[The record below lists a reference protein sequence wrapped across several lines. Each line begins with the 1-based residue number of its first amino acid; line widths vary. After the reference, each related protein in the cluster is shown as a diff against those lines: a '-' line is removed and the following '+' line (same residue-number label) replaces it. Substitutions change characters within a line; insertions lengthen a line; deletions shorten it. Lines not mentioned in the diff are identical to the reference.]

1 MTPAQWQKVKRLLDD
16 ALELHP
22 AERATFLKSLS
33 EDEAEVRDEL
43 ESLLRAHEAQPNF
56 LESPYLLGAAN
67 DSGNSESSAAW
78 VGRVLGSY
86 RLLELIGE
94 GGMGAIFRAVRADEL
109 HDRPVA
115 VKLIRSGLSKE
126 FFLRRFNE
134 ERRILGSLDHP
145 NIARLLD
152 GGASPEGMPYVV
164 MEFVD
169 GVPIDVFCCRQGL
182 SIRERLQLFRV
193 VCAAVQYAHQ
203 NLIVH
208 RDLKPANILVTN
220 DGQPKLLDFGIAK
233 IRDPRQGAEV
243 ERSLT
248 LLPMMTPDFASPE
261 QVRGASI
268 TTASDIYSLGVI
280 LYVLLTGR
288 RPYGSEQRTPHE
300 IMKAI
305 CETMPLKPSGTV
317 LRDATT
323 TSASQGASA
332 QPTLSGDAER
342 RERSR
347 LRRAL
352 RGDIDSIVLKTL
364 RKEAHER
371 YATVEQLSEDIR
383 RHLEG
388 LPVRARGG
396 TGAYRLRK
404 FIARHTAGVA
414 VAAVVAGLLIASVIV
429 SVREARVARVEAAR
443 AERRFNDV
451 RELAGSLVFDV
462 HDAIRDLPG
471 STPARKILID
481 RALKYLDGLSRESGS
496 DRALMRELAA
506 AYERV
511 GEVEGHFLQSSLG
524 DAARSLDS
532 YQRALKLRVRLASGD
547 PHDPQDRLALASCRR
562 RVANQLWATG
572 NIRAARD
579 EIAEAIAVAGAL
591 PQNLDVLTEESA
603 EYNLQAEIFG
613 NTEMGGLA
621 DSAAALQSVRREE
634 QVVAAMLKLSPDSA
648 EVQHSYQLSI
658 LKLGDM
664 LQADG
669 DLQGALASFRQALDV
684 AQRLQQRS
692 PTAKNARQVAVA
704 HNHVA
709 VILDLLGDRAGSLN
723 SSRESLEIYRQLL
736 SADPRNELMKRGVA
750 MAEMNV
756 GTQLALGGESAA
768 GLRALDEG
776 LTIAQSMV
784 AADPRNLREVS
795 TLAGVYEGR
804 GDVRMQ
810 LHEPQLAEA
819 EYSKACELYERTR
832 TADPGDAG
840 DTVLAAEC
848 RTRLGRAQLAQRTT
862 EAAIKNYQQALT
874 LLKPLLTASNPDV
887 DGLYIAADAYA
898 GLGDSELAR
907 TGRFSATMPR
917 NSSMWQSARSWYS
930 SSLDTWHRIPR
941 TEYRR
946 SPSLPV
952 DSPDTV
958 AEKLQRCELA
968 LASHLPRSKSAD
980 VGASR
985 W

>member
-1 MTPAQWQKVKRLLDD
+1 MTPAQWQKVKGLLDE
-16 ALELHP
+16 ALELRTT
-22 AERATFLKSLS
+22 ERAAFLESLR
-33 EDEAEVRDEL
+33 EDEPEVGEEV
-43 ESLLRAHEAQPNF
+43 ESLLRAHEAQPDF
-56 LESPYLLGAAN
+56 LEPPRAHGAAN
-67 DSGNSESSAAW
+67 DTVSTDSAAW

-94 GGMGAIFRAVRADEL
+94 GGMGAIFRAVRADGL

-115 VKLIRSGLSKE
+115 VKLIRSGFSKE

-134 ERRILGSLDHP
+134 ERRILASLDHP

-152 GGASPEGMPYVV
+152 GGASPEGTPYVV

-169 GVPIDVFCCRQGL
+169 GLPIDVFCARQQL
-182 SIRERLQLFRV
+182 SIRGRLELFRV
-193 VCAAVQYAHQ
+193 VCGAVQYAHQ

-208 RDLKPANILVTN
+208 RDLKPANILVTK

-233 IRDPRQGAEV
+233 IHDPRRGAEV

-248 LLPMMTPDFASPE
+248 LLPIMTPDFASPE

-280 LYVLLTGR
+280 LYVLLTGQ
-288 RPYGSEQRTPHE
+288 RPYGSAQRTPHE

-305 CETMPLKPSGTV
+305 CETTPLKPSGTV
-317 LRDATT
+317 LHHAAT
-323 TSASQGASA
+323 AGPGEGASA
-332 QPTLSGDAER
+332 HQPLIADSER
-342 RERSR
+342 RERYR

-352 RGDIDSIVLKTL
+352 RGDIDSIVLKAL

-388 LPVRARGG
+388 LPVKARRG
-396 TGAYRLRK
+396 TAGYRLRK
-404 FIARHTAGVA
+404 FTARHIASVS
-414 VAAVVAGLLIASVIV
+414 VAAAVAGLLIASVIV
-429 SVREARVARVEAAR
+429 SVRETRVARVEAGR
-443 AERRFNDV
+443 AERRFNDL
-451 RELAGSLVFDV
+451 RELARSLVFDV

-481 RALKYLDGLSRESGS
+481 RALKYLDGLSKESGS

-511 GEVEGHFLQSSLG
+511 GEVEGHFLQSNLG
-524 DAARSLDS
+524 DAARSRDS
-532 YQRALKLRVRLASGD
+532 YQKALALRLRLASGD
-547 PHDPQDRLALASCRR
+547 PHDPRDRLALASCYR

-572 NIRAARD
+572 NIRGARD

-591 PQNLDVLTEESA
+591 AQNLDVLTEESA

-621 DSAAALQSVRREE
+621 DPAAALQSVRHEE

-648 EVQHSYQLSI
+648 EVQHSYQICI

-669 DLQGALASFRQALDV
+669 DLQGALASFHQALDV
-684 AQRLQQRS
+684 ARRLQHRS
-692 PTAKNARQVAVA
+692 PTAKNTRQVAVA

-709 VILDLLGDRAGSLN
+709 VILDLLGDRAGSLS
-723 SSRESLEIYRQLL
+723 SSRESLEIYRRLL
-736 SADPRNELMKRGVA
+736 SADPRNELMQRGVA
-750 MAEMNV
+750 MAELNV
-756 GTQLALGGESAA
+756 GTQLVLGGESTD
-768 GLRALDEG
+768 GLRALDDG
-776 LTIAQSMV
+776 VRIAQSMV
-784 AADPRNLREVS
+784 AADAKNLRDLS
-795 TLAGVYEGR
+795 TLAGMYEGR

-810 LHEPQLAEA
+810 LHQPQLAEA
-819 EYSKACELYERTR
+819 DYAKACELYEQAR

-840 DTVLAAEC
+840 DRVLEAEC
-848 RTRLGRAQLAQRTT
+848 HTRLGRALLSERRT
-862 EAAIKNYQQALT
+862 EGAVKSYQQALT
-874 LLKPLLTASNPDV
+874 LLKPALSVTSPDV
-887 DGLYIAADAYA
+887 DALYLVADSYA
-898 GLGDSELAR
+898 GLGDSDLAKVGPR
-907 TGRFSATMPR
+907 GATVEQDLGHWRGAR
-917 NSSMWQSARSWYS
+917 NWYAT
-930 SSLDTWHRIPR
+930 SLDTWQRIPR
-941 TEYRR
+941 TQYRR

-952 DSPDTV
+952 DSPETV
-958 AEKLQRCELA
+958 AEKLHRCELA
-968 LASHLPRSKSAD
+968 LASHLPTEQ
-980 VGASR
+980 VGAR
-985 W
+985 

>member
-1 MTPAQWQKVKRLLDD
+1 MTPGQWQKVKRLLDD
-16 ALELHP
+16 AIELSP
-22 AERATFLKSLS
+22 TERAAFLHSLS
-33 EDEAEVRDEL
+33 ADEPEVRREV
-43 ESLLRAHEAQPNF
+43 ESLLRAHEAQPDF
-56 LESPYLLGAAN
+56 LEPPDICGAAN
-67 DSGNSESSAAW
+67 DASSSDTSAAW
-78 VGRVLGSY
+78 LGRVLGSY

-94 GGMGAIFRAVRADEL
+94 GGMGAIFRAVRADGL

-134 ERRILGSLDHP
+134 ERRILASLDHP

-169 GVPIDVFCCRQGL
+169 GVPIDEFCTRRQL
-182 SIRERLQLFRV
+182 SIRKRLELFRV
-193 VCAAVQYAHQ
+193 VCGAVQYAHQ

-208 RDLKPANILVTN
+208 RDLKPANILVTS

-233 IRDPRQGAEV
+233 IRDPRQGSEV

-248 LLPMMTPDFASPE
+248 LLPIMTPDFASPE
-261 QVRGASI
+261 QVRGAAI

-280 LYVLLTGR
+280 LYVLLTGQ
-288 RPYGSEQRTPHE
+288 RPYGSAQRTPHE
-300 IMKAI
+300 IMKAV
-305 CETMPLKPSGTV
+305 CETTPLKPSGTV
-317 LRDATT
+317 LHDSTT
-323 TSASQGASA
+323 ASPEGASA
-332 QPTLSGDAER
+332 QRTLTADSAR
-342 RERSR
+342 RERYR

-352 RGDIDSIVLKTL
+352 RGDIDSIVLKAL
-364 RKEAHER
+364 RKDARER

-388 LPVRARGG
+388 LPVKARRG
-396 TGAYRLRK
+396 TAGYRLRK
-404 FIARHTAGVA
+404 FTARHAASVS
-414 VAAVVAGLLIASVIV
+414 VAAVVAGVLIASVIV
-429 SVREARVARVEAAR
+429 SVREARVARVEAGR

-481 RALKYLDGLSRESGS
+481 RALKYLDGLSKESGS

-511 GEVEGHFLQSSLG
+511 GEVEGHFLQSNLG

-532 YQRALKLRVRLASGD
+532 YQKALVLRVRLASGD
-547 PHDPQDRLALASCRR
+547 PHDSRDRLALASCHR

-572 NIRAARD
+572 NIRGARD
-579 EIAEAIAVAGAL
+579 EIAAALAVAGAL

-603 EYNLQAEIFG
+603 AYNLQAEIFG

-621 DSAAALQSVRREE
+621 DPTAALQSVRREE

-648 EVQHSYQLSI
+648 EVQHSYQMSI

-704 HNHVA
+704 HNHIA
-709 VILDLLGDRAGSLN
+709 VILDLLGDRAGSLS
-723 SSRESLEIYRQLL
+723 SSRESLEIYRRLL
-736 SADPRNELMKRGVA
+736 SADPRNEMMQRGVA
-750 MAEMNV
+750 MAELNV
-756 GTQLALGGESAA
+756 GTQLALGGESPA
-768 GLRALDEG
+768 GLRAVDEG
-776 LTIAQSMV
+776 VTIAQSMV
-784 AADPRNLREVS
+784 ALDPKNLRDVS
-795 TLAGVYEGR
+795 MLAGMYEGR

-832 TADPGDAG
+832 SADPGDAG

-848 RTRLGRAQLAQRTT
+848 GTRLGRALLSHGRA
-862 EAAIKNYQQALT
+862 EAAAKDYQEALD
-874 LLKPLLTASNPDV
+874 LLKPLVIVKNPDV
-887 DGLYIAADAYA
+887 DALYITADAYA

-907 TGRFSATMPR
+907 VGAHGATVEQDLAHWR
-917 NSSMWQSARSWYS
+917 GARSWYA
-930 SSLDTWHRIPR
+930 SSLDTWQKIPR
-941 TEYRR
+941 TQYRR

-952 DSPDTV
+952 DSPDAV
-958 AEKLQRCELA
+958 AEKLHRCERE
-968 LASHLPRSKSAD
+968 LASHLRTEQ
-980 VGASR
+980 VR
-985 W
+985 VR

>member
-1 MTPAQWQKVKRLLDD
+1 MTPGQWQKVKRLLDD
-16 ALELHP
+16 AIELSP
-22 AERATFLKSLS
+22 TERAAFLDSLS
-33 EDEAEVRDEL
+33 ADEPEVRREV
-43 ESLLRAHEAQPNF
+43 ESLLRAHEAQPDF
-56 LESPYLLGAAN
+56 LEPPDICGAAN
-67 DSGNSESSAAW
+67 DASGSDTSAAW
-78 VGRVLGSY
+78 LGRVLGSY

-94 GGMGAIFRAVRADEL
+94 GGMGAIFRAVRADGL

-134 ERRILGSLDHP
+134 ERRILASLDHP

-169 GVPIDVFCCRQGL
+169 GVPIDEFCARRQL
-182 SIRERLQLFRV
+182 SIRQRLELFRV
-193 VCAAVQYAHQ
+193 VCGAVQYAHQ

-208 RDLKPANILVTN
+208 RDLKPANILVTS

-233 IRDPRQGAEV
+233 IRDPRPGSEV

-248 LLPMMTPDFASPE
+248 LLPIMTPDFASPE
-261 QVRGASI
+261 QVRGAGI

-280 LYVLLTGR
+280 LYVLLTGQ

-305 CETMPLKPSGTV
+305 CETAPLKPSGTV
-317 LRDATT
+317 LRHATT
-323 TSASQGASA
+323 TGAGEGTGA
-332 QPTLSGDAER
+332 QPTPGGDSES

-364 RKEAHER
+364 RKEPHER

-388 LPVRARGG
+388 LPVRARRG
-396 TGAYRLRK
+396 TAAYRVRK
-404 FIARHTAGVA
+404 FIARHVAGVA
-414 VAAVVAGLLIASVIV
+414 VAAVVAGLLIASLVV

-481 RALKYLDGLSRESGS
+481 RALKYLDGLSKESGT
-496 DRALMRELAA
+496 DRPLMRELAA

-511 GEVEGHFLQSSLG
+511 GEVEGHFLQSNLG

-532 YQRALKLRVRLASGD
+532 YQRALQLRVRLASGD

-621 DSAAALQSVRREE
+621 DSAAALRSVRREE

-648 EVQHSYQLSI
+648 EVQHSYQISI

-684 AQRLQQRS
+684 AERLQQRS
-692 PTAKNARQVAVA
+692 ATTKNARQVAVA

-709 VILDLLGDRAGSLN
+709 VILDLLGDRAGSLS

-736 SADPRNELMKRGVA
+736 HADPRNELMQRGVA
-750 MAEMNV
+750 MADMNV
-756 GTQLALGGESAA
+756 GTQLALSGESTA

-784 AADPRNLREVS
+784 AADPKNLRDVS
-795 TLAGVYEGR
+795 ILAGIYEGR

-810 LHEPQLAEA
+810 LRESQLAEA

-832 TADPGDAG
+832 SADPGDAG

-848 RTRLGRAQLAQRTT
+848 RTRLGRALLAQRRT
-862 EAAIKNYQQALT
+862 EAGVKNYQQALV
-874 LLKPLLTASNPDV
+874 LLTPLVSAANPDV
-887 DGLYIAADAYA
+887 DALYLVADSYA

-907 TGRFSATMPR
+907 VGPLGATVVQDLGHWR
-917 NSSMWQSARSWYS
+917 GARSWYA
-930 SSLDTWHRIPR
+930 SSLDTWQKIPR
-941 TEYRR
+941 TQYRR

-952 DSPDTV
+952 DSPDAV
-958 AEKLQRCELA
+958 AEKLRRCERE
-968 LASHLPRSKSAD
+968 LASHLRTEQ
-980 VGASR
+980 VR
-985 W
+985 VR

>member
-1 MTPAQWQKVKRLLDD
+1 MTPVQWQKVKRLLDD
-16 ALELHP
+16 ALERRTT
-22 AERATFLKSLS
+22 ERAAFIESLS
-33 EDEAEVRDEL
+33 KNEPELREEV
-43 ESLLRAHEAQPNF
+43 ESLLRAHEAQPDF
-56 LESPYLLGAAN
+56 LESSYIAGAVN
-67 DSGNSESSAAW
+67 DTESSADSFAW

-94 GGMGAIFRAVRADEL
+94 GGMGAIFRAVRIDGL

-134 ERRILGSLDHP
+134 ERRILASLDHP

-169 GVPIDVFCCRQGL
+169 GVPIDVFCARQEL

-193 VCAAVQYAHQ
+193 VCGAVQYAHQ

-208 RDLKPANILVTN
+208 RDLKPANILVTK

-233 IRDPRQGAEV
+233 IRDPRQGPEV

-248 LLPMMTPDFASPE
+248 LLPIMTPDFASPE
-261 QVRGASI
+261 QVRGVSI
-268 TTASDIYSLGVI
+268 TTASDIYSLGVV
-280 LYVLLTGR
+280 LYVLLTGQ
-288 RPYGSEQRTPHE
+288 RPYGSAQRTPHE

-305 CETMPLKPSGTV
+305 CETTPLKPSGTV
-317 LRDATT
+317 LRHATT
-323 TSASQGASA
+323 AGPGEGASS
-332 QPTLSGDAER
+332 QPALIGDSER
-342 RERSR
+342 RERYR

-364 RKEAHER
+364 RKQADER

-388 LPVRARGG
+388 LPVKARRG
-396 TGAYRLRK
+396 TAGYRLRK

-481 RALKYLDGLSRESGS
+481 RALKYLDGLSKESGN
-496 DRALMRELAA
+496 DRSLMRELAA

-511 GEVEGHFLQSSLG
+511 GEVEGHFLQSNLG

-532 YQRALKLRVRLASGD
+532 YQKALALRLRLVAGD
-547 PHDPQDRLALASCRR
+547 PHDPRDRLALASCHR

-572 NIRAARD
+572 NIRGARD
-579 EIAEAIAVAGAL
+579 EIAEAIAVAGGL
-591 PQNLDVLTEESA
+591 PQNMDVLTEASA

-621 DSAAALQSVRREE
+621 DPAAALQSVRREE
-634 QVVAAMLKLSPDSA
+634 QVVAAMLKLAPDSA
-648 EVQHSYQLSI
+648 EVQHSYQLSLI
-658 LKLGDM
+658 KLGDM

-669 DLQGALASFRQALDV
+669 NLQGALASFRQGLDV
-684 AQRLQQRS
+684 GQRLRQRS
-692 PTAKNARQVAVA
+692 PTAQNARMVAVA

-709 VILDLLGDRAGSLN
+709 IIQDLLGDRAGSLS
-723 SSRESLEIYRQLL
+723 SSRESLEIYRELL
-736 SADPRNELMKRGVA
+736 NADPRNELMQRGVA
-750 MAEMNV
+750 IADLNL
-756 GTQLALGGESAA
+756 GTQLALGGESTS
-768 GLRALDEG
+768 GLRALGEAV
-776 LTIAQSMV
+776 TIAQSMV
-784 AADPRNLREVS
+784 AADPKNLRDVS
-795 TLAGVYEGR
+795 TLAGMYEGR
-804 GDVRMQ
+804 GDVRLQ
-810 LHEPQLAEA
+810 LHEAQLAQA
-819 EYSKACELYERTR
+819 DYGKACDLYEQARS
-832 TADPGDAG
+832 ADPGDAG
-840 DTVLAAEC
+840 DSVLAAEC
-848 RTRLGRAQLAQRTT
+848 HTRMGRALLSQRRT
-862 EAAIKNYQQALT
+862 EAAVKDYQQALD
-874 LLKPLLTASNPDV
+874 LLKPLLTVRNPDV
-887 DGLYIAADAYA
+887 DALYLAADAYA
-898 GLGDSELAR
+898 GLGDSEV
-907 TGRFSATMPR
+907 ATAGPFGAKAAQD
-917 NSSMWQSARSWYS
+917 SGHWQSARTWYAS
-930 SSLDTWHRIPR
+930 SIDMWQKIPR
-941 TEYRR
+941 TQHRR

-958 AEKLQRCELA
+958 AEKLHRCELA
-968 LASHLPRSKSAD
+968 LASHLP
-980 VGASR
+980 
-985 W
+985 